1 MSRTLRAVVPVLALA
16 IAACSDPAGP
26 RAHPIAQLPRALSD
40 AERAVIGASN
50 SFAFSLMSRLNAE
63 QPDSNLFISPLSVS
77 MALGM
82 TMNGTAGETQN
93 EMRTMLGYG
102 ALTLLDANES
112 YRSLLDL
119 LRGLDATVDFRIANS
134 IWYDDLFPVESTF
147 IATTGDYFD
156 AEVAARD
163 FADPATRD
171 VINDWVDAATAG
183 KISEIIDDIPPD
195 AVMYLLNAIY
205 FKGDWTTSF
214 DPKKTK
220 QEPFTGTGG
229 TVPVPLMYTLDSLK
243 YADVNGTLAVE
254 LPYGGGAFAMT
265 VVLPPPGTDVNAFI
279 AGMTPVEWNAL
290 HTALATQEV
299 MLWLPKFRLERD
311 YLLNDALQA
320 LGMRQAFFG
329 GDFTPMSQSRGYDLR
344 VSEVKHK
351 TYVDVNEIGTE
362 AAAATSV
369 EIIEVC
375 ACNPVFRADR
385 PFVFAIRERLSGTIL
400 FVGKIARF

>member
-1 MSRTLRAVVPVLALA
+1 MSRMLRAVVPVLALA
-16 IAACSDPAGP
+16 IAGCSDPAGP
-26 RAHPIAQLPRALSD
+26 PARPIDQLPRALTD

-50 SFAFSLMSRLNAE
+50 EFAFSLMRRLNVE

-82 TMNGTAGETQN
+82 TMNGTAGTTQD
-93 EMRTMLGYG
+93 EMRTMLGHG
-102 ALTLLDANES
+102 GLSMPDANAS

-134 IWYDDLFPVESTF
+134 IWYDHLFPVESTF
-147 IATTGDYFD
+147 IATTRDYFD
-156 AEVAARD
+156 AEVAASD
-163 FADPATRD
+163 FDDPATRD
-171 VINDWVDAATAG
+171 VINDWVDGATAG

-214 DPKKTK
+214 DPKNTK
-220 QEPFTGTGG
+220 PAPFSGTGG

-243 YADVNGTLAVE
+243 YADLNGTLAVE

-265 VVLPPPGTDVNAFI
+265 VVLPPAGTDVNAFV
-279 AGMTPVEWNAL
+279 AGMAPDEWDAVHSAL
-290 HTALATQEV
+290 TMQEV
-299 MLWLPKFRLERD
+299 MLWLPKFKLERD

-320 LGMRQAFFG
+320 LGMREAFFG
-329 GDFTPMSQSRGYDLR
+329 GDFTPMSQSRGHDLR
-344 VSEVKHK
+344 VNEVKHK
-351 TYVDVNEIGTE
+351 TFVDVNEIGTE